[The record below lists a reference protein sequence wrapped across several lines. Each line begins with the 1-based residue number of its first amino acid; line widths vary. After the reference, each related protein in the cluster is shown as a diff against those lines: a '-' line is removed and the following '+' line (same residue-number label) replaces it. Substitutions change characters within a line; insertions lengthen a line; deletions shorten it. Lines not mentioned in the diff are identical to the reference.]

1 MDVVLAS
8 NNAGKVVELNA
19 FFQDGDVSF
28 VPQSAYRLDSV
39 EETGSTF
46 VENAII
52 KARYAAQ
59 KTGKPALAD
68 DSGIEIDALGGAPGV
83 ISARYGGEHGNDA
96 LNIKKVLAEL
106 ENTPESERT
115 ARFHCVLALM
125 RGPNDPNP
133 IISQGIWEGRIL
145 FAPRGEKGFGYDPI
159 FWVPTHRCSS
169 AELDAEIKNSI
180 SHRARAIDELKK
192 KWFGD
197 VVSV

>member
-1 MDVVLAS
+1 MEVVLAS
-8 NNAGKVVELNA
+8 NNAGKVAELNA
-19 FFQDGDVSF
+19 FFRDSELSF
-28 VPQSAYRLDSV
+28 VPQSAYQLASV

-59 KTGKPALAD
+59 QTGKPALAD

-96 LNIKKVLAEL
+96 LNIQKVLSEL
-106 ENTPESERT
+106 MDIPEAHRT

-145 FAPRGEKGFGYDPI
+145 FEPRGDKGFGYDPI
-159 FWVPTHRCSS
+159 FWVPTHHCS
-169 AELDAEIKNSI
+169 AAQLDAATKNTI
-180 SHRARAIDELKK
+180 SHRARAIVELKK
-192 KWFGD
+192 KWFGEA
-197 VVSV
+197 VNA